1 MTSIIKMH
9 VFSGAHDESP
19 PCYLLQVDEFR
30 FLLDCGWDEDFN
42 MHFIKDLKRYVH
54 QIDAVLLSYPDHLH
68 LGALPYMVGKC
79 ELTCPIYATVP
90 VYKMGQMFMYDLY
103 QSRHNAEDFDIFTLD
118 DVDAAFDKIIQLK
131 YSQTVTL
138 KGKGHGLQITP
149 LPAGHMLGGT
159 IWKIVKDGEE
169 EIIYAV
175 DYNHK
180 KERHLNGC
188 VLETIS
194 RPSVLVTDAF
204 NAMYNQSRRR
214 LRDEQLMTT
223 ILQTM
228 RNDGNVLVSVD
239 TAGRMLE
246 LAQLLDQM
254 WRNTESGLTT
264 YSLALLNNV
273 SYNVVEFAKSQVEW
287 MSDKIMRAFEDNRNN
302 PFQFKHVKLCH
313 NLAELARVPEPKVVL
328 ASTPDLQ
335 SGYSRDLFVAW
346 CGNSRNSIVL
356 TAKTSPRTLA
366 RWLIDNHEAKTVT
379 LEIRRRVKLDGAEL
393 EEYQRKKQE
402 EENDE
407 SRRKIQKAL
416 AEGDLES
423 SDDSEAE
430 MEVDGAF
437 GAPLKGKH
445 DLMIKGEGK
454 SKPGFFKQAKKA
466 YPMFPFHEEK
476 IKWDEYGEIIRP
488 EDYMIAEAVPAE
500 EEKAQKEAE
509 PPEEEETTPDISD
522 MPTKCVSSTVT
533 LDINAS
539 VQYIDFEGRSD
550 GDAIRRYLSSI
561 KPRQLVLIHGTEE
574 ATSSLEEF
582 CRTTGVVQGNVFC
595 PSVGDV
601 IDATTERHIY
611 QVRLRDHLVS
621 SLKFSKARDMEL
633 AWVDGIINS
642 VEEKTD
648 TSVLPEIS
656 NVQSSSAST
665 AASSVFGG
673 DMSEKKGADE
683 DEELKP
689 VADIVPTLEPLAPS
703 LIPPHS
709 AVFINE
715 PRLSD
720 FKMILTKA
728 NIHCEF
734 VSGVLICNNTVAVR
748 REAGR
753 IQVEGTLCEDYFKIR
768 ELLYEQYAIV

>member
-1 MTSIIKMH
+1 
-9 VFSGAHDESP
+9 
-19 PCYLLQVDEFR
+19 
-30 FLLDCGWDEDFN
+30 

-54 QIDAVLLSYPDHLH
+54 QIDAVLLSYPDHHH

-79 ELTCPIYATVP
+79 EMSCPIYATVP

-103 QSRHNAEDFDIFTLD
+103 QSRHNAEEFDIFTLD
-118 DVDAAFDKIIQLK
+118 DVDSAFDKIIQLK
-131 YSQTVTL
+131 YSQTVHL
-138 KGKGHGLQITP
+138 RGKGHGLQITP

-159 IWKIVKDGEE
+159 IWKIVKEGEE
-169 EIIYAV
+169 EIVYAV

-188 VLETIS
+188 VLETIA
-194 RPSVLVTDAF
+194 RPSLLITDAF
-204 NAMYNQSRRR
+204 NALYNQSRRR

-228 RNDGNVLVSVD
+228 RSDGNVLVAVD

-246 LAQLLDQM
+246 LVQLLDQM

-273 SYNVVEFAKSQVEW
+273 SFNVVEFAKSQVEW

-335 SGYSRDLFVAW
+335 CGYSRDLFVAW
-346 CGNSRNSIVL
+346 CGNSKNSIVL

-366 RWLIDNHEAKTVT
+366 RWLIDNPEARTVT
-379 LEIRRRVKLDGAEL
+379 LEIRRRVRLDGPEF
-393 EEYQRKKQE
+393 EEYQRKKHEHDSDEARRKAQ
-402 EENDE
+402 NLLGDE
-407 SRRKIQKAL
+407 S
-416 AEGDLES
+416 S
-423 SDDSEAE
+423 SDESDVEVVVDS
-430 MEVDGAF
+430 AF
-437 GAPLKGKH
+437 STASKGKH
-445 DLMIKGEGK
+445 DLMAKGEGK
-454 SKPGFFKQAKKA
+454 SKQGFFKAARKA
-466 YPMFPFHEEK
+466 YPMFQYHEDK

-488 EDYMIAEAVPAE
+488 EDYIIADSLPPEDDKIIKEVEGDKE
-500 EEKAQKEAE
+500 EEMAQD
-509 PPEEEETTPDISD
+509 TSDI
-522 MPTKCVSSTVT
+522 PTKCVSSTVT

-550 GDAIRRYLSSI
+550 GDAIRRYLSQI

-574 ATSSLEEF
+574 ATNSLAEF
-582 CRTTGVVQGNVFC
+582 CYTTGLLQGQVFT
-595 PSVGDV
+595 PSVGDF

-621 SLKFSKARDMEL
+621 SLTFAKARDTEL
-633 AWVDGIINS
+633 AWVDGTVS
-642 VEEKTD
+642 MQLDRTD
-648 TSVLPEIS
+648 TTPRLLPLTPLLS
-656 NVQSSSAST
+656 DGS
-665 AASSVFGG
+665 
-673 DMSEKKGADE
+673 KKPED

-689 VADIVPTLEPLAPS
+689 VSEVVPTLEPLPPA
-703 LIPPHS
+703 LVPPHT
-709 AVFINE
+709 AVFMNE

-720 FKMILTKA
+720 FKMTLTKA
-728 NIHCEF
+728 GIHCEF
-734 VSGVLICNNTVAVR
+734 VAGVLICNNLVAVR
-748 REAGR
+748 RESGR
-753 IQVEGTLCEDYFKIR
+753 IQVEGTLCEDYYKVR

>member
-19 PCYLLQVDEFR
+19 PCYMLQVDEFR

-42 MHFIKDLKRYVH
+42 MHFIKELKRYVH

-79 ELTCPIYATVP
+79 ELSCPIFATVP

-118 DVDAAFDKIIQLK
+118 DVDCAFDKIIQLK
-131 YSQTVTL
+131 YSQTITL

-159 IWKIVKDGEE
+159 LWKIVKDGEE

-194 RPSVLVTDAF
+194 RPSVLITDAF

-228 RNDGNVLVSVD
+228 RSDGNVLVAVD

-393 EEYQRKKQE
+393 EEYHKKKQE
-402 EENDE
+402 DE
-407 SRRKIQKAL
+407 TGDARRKIQHAFKDD
-416 AEGDLES
+416 DLDD
-423 SDDSEAE
+423 SDDSETE
-430 MEVDGAF
+430 MEVEGA
-437 GAPLKGKH
+437 AKIRH

-466 YPMFPFHEEK
+466 FPMFPFHEEK

-488 EDYMIAEAVPAE
+488 EDYMIAEAAPVE
-500 EEKAQKEAE
+500 EEKVQKEAE
-509 PPEEEETTPDISD
+509 PAEEEEPTPDVSD
-522 MPTKCVSSTVT
+522 VPTKCVSSTIT

-550 GDAIRRYLSSI
+550 GDAIRRYLTTI

-574 ATSSLEEF
+574 STSALEEF
-582 CRTTGVVQGNVFC
+582 CHTTGVVQGKVFC
-595 PSVGDV
+595 PSVGDS

-633 AWVDGIINS
+633 AWVDGS
-642 VEEKTD
+642 LSMVKEKSD
-648 TSVLPEIS
+648 TSILPKVAAVS
-656 NVQSSSAST
+656 SSSSTSSSA
-665 AASSVFGG
+665 AAAGVGGG
-673 DMSEKKGADE
+673 DASEKKGAGDDE
-683 DEELKP
+683 DMKP

-703 LIPPHS
+703 LVPPHT

-720 FKMILTKA
+720 FKLILTKA
-728 NIHCEF
+728 GIHCEF
-734 VSGVLICNNTVAVR
+734 VAGVLICNNVVAVR
-748 REAGR
+748 RDAGR
-753 IQVEGTLCEDYFKIR
+753 IQVEGTLCDDYFKIR
-768 ELLYEQYAIV
+768 ELLYDQYAIV